1 MNIVKIH
8 RGDDT
13 SAFNGGLFQVV
24 YTDEMIPVQRM
35 EIRIGKVC
43 KTYDSLTFP
52 VQVNLTA
59 CESHSLPL
67 GRHHIELSMF
77 DINGKR
83 LTVST
88 TSMLEVVEPFEH
100 FKIPYT
106 SPVLVDLGDIFP
118 SYEISRVTDYLY
130 YDEVKKLD
138 YEYAIEY
145 MKENQQPES
154 EISGGGCSSV
164 RIGDFYGRN
173 FDWFYSKEA
182 SVVVRTE
189 NTIGVAGG
197 MSFCTDD
204 SMSQIKEGMSQ
215 NDRRLR
221 LIPFFLL
228 DGVNKKGLFI
238 NNNIVH
244 RETSKGT
251 NRFSTPLIESKDEI
265 CSLMIPRYV
274 LDRFDNALEAIEY
287 IRDYVTVYTP
297 KYLDE
302 QDYECHFMVGDKEH
316 TYIMEIINGTVTY
329 REYNIMTN
337 YYLDGVTFNEDNTLY
352 SIIDTPEHTPSVDN
366 GLSMYSSGVERH
378 NILAAFEGSMRE
390 RMNVILYTQTYTGE
404 EGADFW
410 YSEYTGLGLGI
421 DNTVAEYEENGR
433 IGRIKEQ
440 YINRTRD
447 DRNTWQT
454 THSSVYNLK
463 DLTLNIV
470 VQEDTEHEYNYSLEN

>member
-1 MNIVKIH
+1 M
-8 RGDDT
+8 
-13 SAFNGGLFQVV
+13 
-24 YTDEMIPVQRM
+24 
-35 EIRIGKVC
+35 
-43 KTYDSLTFP
+43 
-52 VQVNLTA
+52 
-59 CESHSLPL
+59 
-67 GRHHIELSMF
+67 
-77 DINGKR
+77 
-83 LTVST
+83 
-88 TSMLEVVEPFEH
+88 
-100 FKIPYT
+100 
-106 SPVLVDLGDIFP
+106 
-118 SYEISRVTDYLY
+118 
-130 YDEVKKLD
+130 
-138 YEYAIEY
+138 
-145 MKENQQPES
+145 QPEKPA
-154 EISGGGCSSV
+154 GCTSI
-164 RIGDFYGRN
+164 RKGNLYGRN
-173 FDWFYSKEA
+173 FDWVFDEGAEFVVKTTRRDDKWA
-182 SVVVRTE
+182 S
-189 NTIGVAGG
+189 IGVASAVAGL
-197 MSFCTDD
+197 TDAFVQ
-204 SMSQIKEGMSQ
+204 SGVYNEAYRI
-215 NDRRLR
+215 L
-221 LIPFFLL
+221 PFKLEDGINEHGVVANINVVPL
-228 DGVNKKGLFI
+228 D
-238 NNNIVH
+238 
-244 RETSKGT
+244 KGT
-251 NRFSTPLIESKDEI
+251 TIGTTPTGTVEAEVCTSMLV
-265 CSLMIPRYV
+265 RYI
-274 LDRFDNALEAIEY
+274 LDKFQTAKEAGEY